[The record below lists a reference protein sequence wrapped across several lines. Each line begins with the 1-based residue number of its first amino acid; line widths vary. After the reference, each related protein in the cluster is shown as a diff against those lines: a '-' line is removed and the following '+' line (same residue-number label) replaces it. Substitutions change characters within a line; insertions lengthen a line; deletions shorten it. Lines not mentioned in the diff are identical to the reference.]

1 MIQTGFNAEG
11 KGGGEGEERP
21 MQLADILP
29 NIFLLSR
36 LYFVFSSL
44 VLILFWHAVLQ
55 WQRRKHVL
63 VVEPLSD
70 ELSPGEMGR
79 SEYRA
84 DQTQRVTA

>member
-1 MIQTGFNAEG
+1 
-11 KGGGEGEERP
+11 

-44 VLILFWHAVLQ
+44 VLILFRHTVLTALPLQ
-55 WQRRKHVL
+55 HVL

-70 ELSPGEMGR
+70 ELSRGEMGR

>member
-1 MIQTGFNAEG
+1 MQWGR
-11 KGGGEGEERP
+11 GGEGEERP

-44 VLILFWHAVLQ
+44 VLILFRHTVLTALPLQ
-55 WQRRKHVL
+55 HVL

-70 ELSPGEMGR
+70 ELSRGEMGR

>member
-1 MIQTGFNAEG
+1 MQRGR
-11 KGGGEGEERP
+11 GGGGGRKTD
-21 MQLADILP
+21 AVGRHIAKY
-29 NIFLLSR
+29 FLLSR

-44 VLILFWHAVLQ
+44 VLILFWHALLTALPLQ
-55 WQRRKHVL
+55 HVL

>member
-1 MIQTGFNAEG
+1 MQRGR
-11 KGGGEGEERP
+11 GGEGEERP

-44 VLILFWHAVLQ
+44 VLILFRHTVLTALPLQ
-55 WQRRKHVL
+55 HVL

-70 ELSPGEMGR
+70 ELSRGEMGR